1 MQKTA
6 IITGGTKGI
15 GKSLVEEFVL
25 LGYAVFTCARNKVD
39 IRNLEKEYSARD
51 SNVQGMSADLSKK
64 ENCKAFIE
72 FVLERTDKI
81 DCMVNN
87 AGIFQPGKIHEEDDS
102 IFEMMMKINLDSA
115 YYITKGFVP
124 LMKKNRSGHIFNMCS
139 TASIIPYSNGGAY
152 CISKFA
158 LLGFSKVL
166 REELKE
172 YNIKVTSVLPG
183 ATFTPSW
190 KGSELPES
198 RFMKA
203 SDVSKT
209 IIAALQLS
217 NQAVVEELI
226 IRPQLGDI

>member
-15 GKSLVEEFVL
+15 GKSLVQEFVQ
-25 LGYAVFTCARNKVD
+25 LGYMVFTCARNDAD
-39 IRNLEKEYSARD
+39 IRNLEKEFSVNGAR
-51 SNVQGMSADLSKK
+51 VQGMSVDLSKK
-64 ENCKAFIE
+64 ENCKAFVE
-72 FVLERTDKI
+72 FVLGRTDKV
-81 DCMVNN
+81 DCLINN
-87 AGIFQPGKIHEEDDS
+87 AGFFQPGKIHEEEDS
-102 IFEMMMKINLDSA
+102 IFEMIMKVNLESA

-124 LMKKNRSGHIFNMCS
+124 LMKERRSGYIFNMCS
-139 TASIIPYSNGGAY
+139 TASIVPYNNGGAY

-158 LLGFSKVL
+158 LLGFSRVL

-190 KGSELPES
+190 EGSGFPEE
-198 RFMKA
+198 RFIKA

-209 IIAALQLS
+209 IISALQLS
-217 NQAVVEELI
+217 DQAVVEELI